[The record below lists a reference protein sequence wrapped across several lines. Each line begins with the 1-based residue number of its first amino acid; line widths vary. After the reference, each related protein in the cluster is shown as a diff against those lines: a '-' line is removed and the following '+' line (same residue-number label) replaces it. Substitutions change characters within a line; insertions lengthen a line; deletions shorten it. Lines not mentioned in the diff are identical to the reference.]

1 MATHTPSWTEEKG
14 TPTGALLYPH
24 TKTYMIFGA
33 NTDVGKTVVSTVLC
47 LATRRTPEVIDE
59 VVYYLKP
66 VSTGPATE
74 SDESYVRKY
83 TNGIRTKTFYQWDKA
98 VSPHI
103 AARESTQRP
112 PRDVEVL
119 RQIICCAEQCD
130 NARGSVG
137 EKDEGWL
144 FVETAGGV
152 LSPGPSGTSQ
162 ADMYRPL
169 RMPVILVG
177 DSKMGGISTTISAFE
192 SLRIR
197 GYDVSVVVLVD
208 FHPEYQ
214 NADYLK
220 EYFTKYS
227 VPVHTLPPPPSSDRE
242 DFEEKVQAYYEEI
255 RETPD
260 SWYELKRI
268 LRNAHLHRTQRL
280 LTMRP
285 GALKR
290 LWYPFTQHG
299 TLVQKNI
306 MVIDSALGDHFQTVV
321 LEEPGKT
328 DDDDRYPRDVMPED
342 RSRGVM
348 QSFFDGSASWWTQ
361 GLGHGNSYLALE
373 AAYASGRY
381 GHVIFPEAIHEPA
394 LKLAEALMAKIN
406 NPRVSR
412 VFFSDNGSTGV
423 EVALKMALHAVR
435 ARFRLP
441 TDTKLW
447 ILGLRDSYHGDTMGA
462 MDCSMPSA
470 FNQQIEWYTPRGV
483 WLDYPKVFCRRGRW
497 FISIPPSIK
506 AHSTAEFTRGPFPD
520 LDTLFGIAA
529 KRATH
534 DEDKT
539 LYETYIA
546 RILFESQKK
555 GIHFGA
561 LMLEPVVL
569 GANGMHL
576 VDPLFQR
583 TLVEHIRN
591 FPHLVFP
598 AGPSRETPHST
609 WSGLPV
615 IFDEV
620 FTGMFRLGRVTAS
633 SFLDVHPDISVHA
646 KLLTGGL
653 LPLCVTLA
661 SESIF
666 NAFSGNQ
673 KTDALLHGHSYTAHP
688 IGCHVANVSLER
700 MWQMY
705 EGGEWNWAI
714 WTGKFGKA
722 TRQNSWSF
730 WPRDF
735 VHSLSQLIVV
745 AEVWAL
751 GCVLAVHLS
760 GPAGYTSA
768 QAYRF
773 QVALRSRD
781 KDKDWN
787 IHTRPLGNVLYI
799 MTSLTTTHETMT
811 LVAERLLDVLTS

>member
-1 MATHTPSWTEEKG
+1 
-14 TPTGALLYPH
+14 
-24 TKTYMIFGA
+24 MIYGA

-47 LATRRTPEVIDE
+47 LTTKRENE
-59 VVYYLKP
+59 VVYYRKP

-83 TNGIRTKTFYQWDKA
+83 THDINTETFYQWDKA

-103 AARESTQRP
+103 AARESTQRLP
-112 PRDVEVL
+112 PDDEVL
-119 RQIICCAEQCD
+119 RRIICSAEDCD
-130 NARGSVG
+130 KARVSV
-137 EKDEGWL
+137 EKDGEGWL

-177 DSKMGGISTTISAFE
+177 DSKLGGISTTISAFE

-208 FHPEYQ
+208 FHPEYK

-220 EYFTKYS
+220 EYFTTYS
-227 VPVHTLPPPPSSDRE
+227 VPVYTLPPPPSASRLC
-242 DFEEKVQAYYEEI
+242 FEEQVQAYYEEI
-255 RETPD
+255 RKNPD
-260 SWYELKRI
+260 SWSLKMI
-268 LRNAHLHRTQRL
+268 LRGAHESRKQRL

-299 TLVQKNI
+299 TIEQKNI
-306 MVIDSALGDHFQTVV
+306 MLIDSALGDHLQTV
-321 LEEPGKT
+321 LLKEPGNT
-328 DDDDRYPRDVMPED
+328 RDLYPDVMPQD

-348 QSFFDGSASWWTQ
+348 QSSFDGSASWWTQ

-394 LKLAEALMAKIN
+394 FNLAQSLIAKIN
-406 NPRVSR
+406 NPRLTR

-435 ARFRLP
+435 AQFTFP
-441 TDTKLW
+441 IGTELW

-462 MDCSMPSA
+462 MACSMPST
-470 FNQQIEWYTPRGV
+470 FNQQVEWYTPRGV
-483 WLDYPKVFCRRGRW
+483 WLDYPEVFCRKGKWYICIPQTIRGVAR
-497 FISIPPSIK
+497 PP
-506 AHSTAEFTRGPFPD
+506 RGPFPN
-520 LDTLFGIAA
+520 LDTVFSA
-529 KRATH
+529 KRFQH

-539 LYETYIA
+539 LYESYFGRMIA
-546 RILFESQKK
+546 DCRNK
-555 GIHFGA
+555 GIYFGA
-561 LMLEPVVL
+561 LLLEPVVL

-583 TLVEHIRN
+583 TLVEFVRK
-591 FPHLVFP
+591 FPYLLYPPSTSHRP
-598 AGPSRETPHST
+598 DAPRTWGGP
-609 WSGLPV
+609 PV

-620 FTGMFRLGRVTAS
+620 FTGMFRLGSITAS
-633 SFLDVHPDISVHA
+633 SFLGVHPDISVHA

-661 SESIF
+661 SECIF
-666 NAFSGNQ
+666 NAFSGKL

-688 IGCHVANVSLER
+688 IGCHIADVSLER

-705 EGGEWNWAI
+705 EGGDWNWAGFCKEI
-714 WTGKFGKA
+714 LKP
-722 TRQNSWSF
+722 WSF
-730 WPRDF
+730 W
-735 VHSLSQLIVV
+735 SQCIIYNLSKLESV
-745 AEVWAL
+745 EGVWAL
-751 GCVLAVHLS
+751 GCVLAVHLK
-760 GPAGYTSA
+760 GETGYTSA
-768 QAYRF
+768 QAQRF
-773 QVALRSRD
+773 QVALRSPPVNAGPRE
-781 KDKDWN
+781 DWN
-787 IHTRPLGNVLYI
+787 IHTRPLGNVLYVL
-799 MTSLTTTHETMT
+799 TSLTTTQKT
-811 LVAERLLDVLTS
+811 LRLVEQRLVDVLTS